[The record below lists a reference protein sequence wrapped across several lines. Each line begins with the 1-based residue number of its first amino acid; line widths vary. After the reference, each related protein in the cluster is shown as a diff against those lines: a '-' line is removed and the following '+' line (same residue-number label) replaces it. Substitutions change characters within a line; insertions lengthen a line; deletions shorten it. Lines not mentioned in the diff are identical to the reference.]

1 MKKQDFRF
9 LQKVMVFD
17 NGGKTADRYT
27 VIFTDGSYVAS
38 SENPSSPYGIYTHGD
53 SGGIVCVKFPQDDYG
68 FQHSILK
75 QDISAINRLNKHL
88 GKYKTINAM
97 KRLPKQVLDCIRHDI
112 LIDEVCER
120 VSNAFIQEPRPKL
133 TKTYLSL
140 VVGLSE
146 AEIAIA
152 EAYCPFINLQ

>member
-9 LQKVMVFD
+9 LQKVMIFD
-17 NGGKTADRYT
+17 NLGKTADRYT
-27 VIFTDGSYVAS
+27 VIFTDGSFVS
-38 SENPSSPYGIYTHGD
+38 SSANPSSPYGVYTHG
-53 SGGIVCVKFPQDDYG
+53 SSEEIVCIKFPQDDYG
-68 FQHSILK
+68 FRHSTLK
-75 QDISAINRLNKHL
+75 QDIVAINRLNKHL
-88 GKYKTINAM
+88 GKYKTVTSM

-120 VSNAFIQEPRPKL
+120 VSNAFIQEPRAKL

-152 EAYCPFINLQ
+152 EAYCPFVNL